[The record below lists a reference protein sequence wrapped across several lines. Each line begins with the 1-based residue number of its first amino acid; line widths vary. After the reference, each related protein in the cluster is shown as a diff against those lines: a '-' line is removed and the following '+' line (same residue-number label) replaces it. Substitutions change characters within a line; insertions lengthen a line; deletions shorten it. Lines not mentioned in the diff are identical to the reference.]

1 MIIRSQDKTCITNMG
16 QVTDVL
22 CNESRK
28 GDKYN
33 ITAILASGDTT
44 HLGKYN
50 TRETA
55 IKVLDMIQEA
65 YQEPI
70 YQNDI
75 GCNEIAIYKNTV
87 FQMPK
92 DEEVEE

>member
-1 MIIRSQDKTCITNMG
+1 MLIRSQDKTCLTNMAHI
-16 QVTDVL
+16 TDIYYS
-22 CNESRK
+22 ESRSGTAQK
-28 GDKYN
+28 
-33 ITAILASGDTT
+33 ITAQLSSADTT
-44 HLGKYN
+44 HLGTYSTEEK
-50 TRETA
+50 A

-75 GCNEIAIYKNTV
+75 GGNEIVIYKSKV